1 MSDWSQATPDSI
13 KRGKAPWVIL
23 ELLFPGVTRSS
34 FPLGK
39 RTWVEGNLCQG
50 QLSRTSSLVSVKT
63 EGKKA

>member
-23 ELLFPGVTRSS
+23 ELLFPGVPRSS

-39 RTWVEGNLCQG
+39 RSHGWRETYVRASYLEL
-50 QLSRTSSLVSVKT
+50 LVW
-63 EGKKA
+63 AP